1 MHYSSA
7 IAGAKAGQPNENFS
21 SILSI
26 LTRIRSIFG
35 IQRRATYSSIG
46 PAKDWN
52 LWQSIFSFGG
62 KSKIHV
68 TEKRA
73 LGIPGYFR
81 AVNIAA
87 EQIGSLSRGVY
98 RETEPGVIEEAATH
112 PLYRLI
118 KYRPSALYNSFDFF
132 EVIVRRLYTRG
143 NVFIQ
148 QLWDSRGA
156 LTELRLRDNLEEIS
170 ERNGQ
175 LFYKFYGDT
184 QRYPGTDILHIKAYS
199 LDGIIGLSPL
209 VLLQEALGK
218 TIAEIEFT
226 SSFFGNGAHPSGALE
241 TDQKLT
247 ADQQRA
253 MMDSFNEK
261 YGGPDNV
268 GRVVLLQG
276 GVKFKAISMD
286 MDKAQITQSR
296 ALSLQDIANIT
307 GVPLDLLNS
316 GDKTSTYASAEQR
329 NLQFVQYTLRTICK
343 KIEVE
348 FNTKIFSSREIGK
361 VFFRFNL
368 DALLRG
374 DTAARTA
381 YYTAGIAGRWLNPNE
396 VRALET
402 MNPYEGGDK
411 YENPNTTSPKTQ
423 ANEQGEGETDNSDS
437 SEGEASGG

>member
-1 MHYSSA
+1 MS
-7 IAGAKAGQPNENFS
+7 F
-21 SILSI
+21 
-26 LTRIRSIFG
+26 LTRIRSFFG
-35 IQRRATYSSIG
+35 VQRRATYSNIG

-52 LWQSIFSFGG
+52 LWQSLFSFGG

-98 RETEPGVIEEAATH
+98 REAEPGVIEEATTH
-112 PLYRLI
+112 PLWRLV

-148 QLWDSRGA
+148 QMWDSRGA
-156 LTELRLRDNLEEIS
+156 LMELRLRDKLEAITETG
-170 ERNGQ
+170 GQ
-175 LFYKFYGDT
+175 LFYKFYGDPV
-184 QRYPGTDILHIKAYS
+184 RYSSDEILHIKAYS
-199 LDGIIGLSPL
+199 LDGIVGLSPL
-209 VLLQEALGK
+209 TLLQEAFGK
-218 TIAEIEFT
+218 TIAEIEYT
-226 SSFFGNGAHPSGALE
+226 ASFFGNGAHPSGALE

-247 ADQQRA
+247 PEQQRA
-253 MMDSFNEK
+253 VMETFNEK

-276 GVKFKAISMD
+276 GLKFKQISMD
-286 MDKAQITQSR
+286 MDKAQIAQARS
-296 ALSLQDIANIT
+296 LSLQDIANIT

-348 FNTKIFSSREIGK
+348 FNTKIFSSRELGK

-374 DTAARTA
+374 DTTARTA
-381 YYTAGIAGRWLNPNE
+381 YYTAAIAGRWMSPNE
-396 VRALET
+396 VRTLEN
-402 MNPYEGGDK
+402 MNPYEGGDV
-411 YENPNTTSPKTQ
+411 YENPNTSSNN
-423 ANEQGEGETDNSDS
+423 ANNEQGEGETDNSDPAA
-437 SEGEASGG
+437 GEANGGR